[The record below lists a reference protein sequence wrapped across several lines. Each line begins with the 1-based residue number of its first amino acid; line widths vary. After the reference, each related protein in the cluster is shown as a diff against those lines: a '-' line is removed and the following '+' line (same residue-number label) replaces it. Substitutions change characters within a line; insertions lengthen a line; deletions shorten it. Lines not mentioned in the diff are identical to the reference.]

1 MENEMLDDLTA
12 EMKDLMK
19 IYDEV
24 FDGQDVKDYTK
35 EQLLTFIDD
44 TLILSDR
51 IIAVIRTNAHRLDVI
66 ERLMQVFDPDYIKEI
81 TGEIGEKTTQEC
93 ANDSHMII

>member
-35 EQLLTFIDD
+35 EQLLKFIDD

-81 TGEIGEKTTQEC
+81 TGQGMEPERTD
-93 ANDSHMII
+93 DSRMII

>member
-81 TGEIGEKTTQEC
+81 TGQGMEPERTD
-93 ANDSHMII
+93 DSRMII